1 MVGFTRWLRVLRE
14 SFAIGF
20 VFSILLVRAEQS
32 GLEGGES
39 LRFRGGFGAIVSG
52 GFRNSNSCSRGGGA
66 EGPFRISHSSDRD
79 LELIG

>member
-1 MVGFTRWLRVLRE
+1 MNVLRLD
-14 SFAIGF
+14 SF
-20 VFSILLVRAEQS
+20 FSILLVRAEQS
-32 GLEGGES
+32 GLEGEES

-52 GFRNSNSCSRGGGA
+52 GFRNSNSSRGGGA

>member
-1 MVGFTRWLRVLRE
+1 VLRE

-39 LRFRGGFGAIVSG
+39 LRFRGGFGLL
-52 GFRNSNSCSRGGGA
+52 FRVDFGILIPVRGVVVLKVHF
-66 EGPFRISHSSDRD
+66 EFRIRVTGIWSS
-79 LELIG
+79 